1 MTNPSADPTALVTG
15 ATSGLGL
22 AFARRLAAEG
32 NDLVLVARDVPRLE
46 RVAEELRTAYGRRVE
61 VLPAD
66 LADREQLQRVADRV
80 RDRSRPV
87 DLLVNNAG
95 FGLGHAFTYGALA
108 DEERLVDV
116 LVRAVL
122 VLSHAAAGPMRDRG
136 YGAIINVSSVSGF
149 VVMGSY
155 SAAKA
160 WVTTFTEG
168 LANELGRHGVQVTA
182 LCPGFVHTEF
192 HQRAQQRMSQIPS
205 FGWLDPDDVVD
216 ACLADVRRG
225 RVISVPSARYKVV
238 VAVSR
243 LAPRGLVRRV
253 TGAMARRRT
262 ATPARDGAATGMNG

>member
-1 MTNPSADPTALVTG
+1 MTNPPADPTALVTG

-66 LADREQLQRVADRV
+66 LADREQLQRVANRV
-80 RDRSRPV
+80 GDRSRPV

-262 ATPARDGAATGMNG
+262 APPAQDGAAAGTSG

>member
-1 MTNPSADPTALVTG
+1 
-15 ATSGLGL
+15 
-22 AFARRLAAEG
+22 
-32 NDLVLVARDVPRLE
+32 VLVARDVPRLE

-80 RDRSRPV
+80 GDRSRPV
-87 DLLVNNAG
+87 DLLVNNAW
-95 FGLGHAFTYGALA
+95 FGLGHGFTYGALA
-108 DEERLVDV
+108 DEARLVDV

-216 ACLADVRRG
+216 GCLADVRRG

-262 ATPARDGAATGMNG
+262 ASPAQDGSTAGTSG

>member
-1 MTNPSADPTALVTG
+1 MRNPPADPTALVTG

-32 NDLVLVARDVPRLE
+32 NDLVLVAN
-46 RVAEELRTAYGRRVE
+46 RVG
-61 VLPAD
+61 
-66 LADREQLQRVADRV
+66 
-80 RDRSRPV
+80 DRSRPV

-95 FGLGHAFTYGALA
+95 FGLGRAFTYGALA

-225 RVISVPSARYKVV
+225 RVISVPSVRYKVV

-262 ATPARDGAATGMNG
+262 TPPAQDGAAAGTSG

>member
-1 MTNPSADPTALVTG
+1 MTNPPADPTALVTG

-32 NDLVLVARDVPRLE
+32 NDLVLVARDVPRLD
-46 RVAEELRTAYGRRVE
+46 RVAGELRTAYGRRVE

-66 LADREQLQRVADRV
+66 LADRDQLQRVADRV
-80 RDRSRPV
+80 ADRSQPV

-95 FGLGHAFTYGALA
+95 FGLGHRFTDGALA

-122 VLSHAAAGPMRDRG
+122 VLSHAAAAPMRDRG
-136 YGAIINVSSVSGF
+136 YGAIVNVSSVSGF

-192 HQRAQQRMSQIPS
+192 HQRANQRMTKVPS
-205 FGWLDPDDVVD
+205 FGWLDADDVVD

-225 RVISVPSARYKVV
+225 RVVSVPSARYKA
-238 VAVSR
+238 VAVLTR
-243 LAPRGLVRRV
+243 LVPRSVVRRV
-253 TGAMARRRT
+253 TGGFSRSRT
-262 ATPARDGAATGMNG
+262 SGATVGGAH